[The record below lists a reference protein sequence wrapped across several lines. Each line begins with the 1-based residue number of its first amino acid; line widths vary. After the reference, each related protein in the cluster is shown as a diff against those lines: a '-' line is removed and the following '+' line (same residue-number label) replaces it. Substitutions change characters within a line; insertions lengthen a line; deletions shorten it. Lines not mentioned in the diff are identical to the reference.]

1 MAQVDVTIN
10 NRSYRIACDDGQ
22 EEHLVRLADFV
33 DRRVQDLVDSVGQVG
48 DARLLV
54 MANLLIADEL
64 SEAYGSM
71 KEEAAEPDQAGGGIA
86 APPAANGAARIS
98 EDLLVEISEK
108 LAERLEN
115 IAVRLDPA

>member
-33 DRRVQDLVDSVGQVG
+33 DRRVQDLADSVGQVG

-54 MANLLIADEL
+54 MASLLIADEL
-64 SEAYGSM
+64 SESYGSM
-71 KEEAAEPDQAGGGIA
+71 NEGDGLDKA
-86 APPAANGAARIS
+86 AANGAEGIS
-98 EDLLVEISEK
+98 ENLLAEITEK
-108 LAERLEN
+108 LAERVEL
-115 IAVRLDPA
+115 IAVRLNPA

>member
-71 KEEAAEPDQAGGGIA
+71 KEEAAEPDQAGSGIA

-98 EDLLVEISEK
+98 EDLLVEITEK